1 MTSQPEFIKA
11 FKEADPEASRED
23 IDKAWKEEKQ
33 REDKRLAAEREDKRL
48 AAEREEKRLAAE
60 REEKRLAAEAER
72 EHELAKLR
80 IEQQRGGDGKF
91 AVFLM
96 LFAPSCFPPCSCVI
110 SLL

>member
-60 REEKRLAAEAER
+60 AER